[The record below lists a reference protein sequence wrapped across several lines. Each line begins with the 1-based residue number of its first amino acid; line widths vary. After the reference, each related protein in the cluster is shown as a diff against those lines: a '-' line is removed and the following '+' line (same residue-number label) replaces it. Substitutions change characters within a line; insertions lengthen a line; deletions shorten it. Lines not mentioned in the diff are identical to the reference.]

1 MTELQTR
8 LQAILGEHYRVDRE
22 VGRGGMATVF
32 LAHDLKHGRQVAVK
46 VLHPGLEVIGGAER
60 FRREIEIAASLSHPN
75 ILPLLDSGSAD
86 GLRYYIMPFV
96 DGESLRQRI
105 EREKQLSF
113 KEALRITRAVGSA
126 LSLAH
131 QKGLVH
137 RDIKPENI
145 LMSGE
150 AVLVTDF
157 GIARMAA
164 SNENLTATGFSLG
177 TPNYMSP
184 EQAMTS
190 RQVDPRSDLYSLACV
205 CYEMI
210 SGHPPFFGSSWQEV
224 MGRHAID
231 SVPSLRSARPTV
243 PVSLERTI
251 ERALAKTPAD
261 RHPSVAEFIAALPS
275 DQEIELSMTG
285 AGAAAAIPVRPDRP
299 SRRRWWLAGAGAV
312 AVAGLVAIGWLAFR
326 RPSAAG
332 TQERVLLA
340 VLPLENVGP
349 PEDEY
354 FADGLSEE
362 IATRLSRVSG
372 LGVIAR
378 NSRID
383 RGPARTAE
391 DIGKE
396 LGVRYV
402 IDGTVRWA
410 AGQGSGNEVRITPK
424 LIEVATGIT
433 IWSGQVYRGLV
444 QNVFALQ
451 TQIAEQVVS
460 ELKVRL
466 GESERVALRE
476 TSTENVEAYGLYS
489 LGRFHWKKRT
499 AEGLQQ
505 AVDAFDRALKAD
517 PNYAR
522 AYAGLADAY
531 ILYPQFGVGD
541 VPAGDAFQRAR
552 TAATR
557 ALELDPTLA
566 EAHASLGEIA
576 TYVEWDWQGAESHF
590 KRSIELDPGYATAHQ
605 WYAELLTIV
614 GRPAEALTQA
624 EAARMLD
631 PTSAVIAHAE
641 AHTLRSLGR
650 YSDALAA
657 YERVLERDPGFTYA
671 GSGMV
676 YSAIGRRDTAE
687 AFRLQTRFGD
697 TLPVMRMWVRAMV
710 DSTLRPEARRLAA
723 RDSTAVLAMPGY
735 QRAPFYA
742 GLGLDDQA
750 MAVLESEASQR
761 GIAPLGI
768 KSIPF
773 YDRLRSNPRMVK
785 LLAMMRLP
793 PD

>member
-1 MTELQTR
+1 MSVWLAGWVSEL
-8 LQAILGEHYRVDRE
+8 HV
-22 VGRGGMATVF
+22 V
-32 LAHDLKHGRQVAVK
+32 
-46 VLHPGLEVIGGAER
+46 
-60 FRREIEIAASLSHPN
+60 
-75 ILPLLDSGSAD
+75 DSGSAD

-96 DGESLRQRI
+96 DGESLRQRL
-105 EREKQLSF
+105 EREQQLSF
-113 KEALRITRAVGSA
+113 SEALRITRAAGSA

-145 LMSGE
+145 LLSGE

-190 RQVDPRSDLYSLACV
+190 RQIDARSDLYSLACV
-205 CYEMI
+205 CYELI

-231 SVPSLRSARPTV
+231 SVPSLRSARPTA
-243 PVSLERTI
+243 PVSLERAI

-261 RHPSVAEFIAALPS
+261 RYSSVADFIAALPS
-275 DQEIELSMTG
+275 DQELERSMTG
-285 AGAAAAIPVRPDRP
+285 AGAAAAIPLRPARP
-299 SRRRWWLAGAGAV
+299 SRRRWMAVAGAV
-312 AVAGLVAIGWLAFR
+312 AVVGAVVIGWLAFGQ
-326 RPSAAG
+326 PSSGESAP
-332 TQERVLLA
+332 ERVLLA
-340 VLPLENVGP
+340 VLPLENVGA

-383 RGPARTAE
+383 RGSSRTPE

-410 AGQGSGNEVRITPK
+410 TGQGAANEVRITPK

-433 IWSGQVYRGLV
+433 IWSGQVYRGVV

-451 TQIAEQVVS
+451 TQIAEQVVA
-460 ELKVRL
+460 ELKLQL
-466 GESERVALRE
+466 GESERVAIRE
-476 TSTENVEAYGLYS
+476 TPTENVEAYGLYS

-499 AEGLQQ
+499 AEGLRQ
-505 AVDAFDRALKAD
+505 AVDAFDRALTAD
-517 PNYAR
+517 PTYAR

-531 ILYPQFGVGD
+531 ILYPQFGVAD

-566 EAHASLGEIA
+566 EAHGSLGEIA
-576 TYVEWDWQGAESHF
+576 TYVDWDWQGAESHF

-624 EAARMLD
+624 QAARILD

-641 AHTLRSLGR
+641 AHTLRTLGR
-650 YSDALAA
+650 FPEALAA

-676 YSAIGRRDTAE
+676 YSAIGKGDTTE
-687 AFRLQTRFGD
+687 AFRLLARFGD

-723 RDSTAVLAMPGY
+723 RDSAAVLAMPGY

-773 YDRLRSNPRMVK
+773 YDRLRPNPRLVK

-793 PD
+793 PDQ